1 MLGVGGAG
9 LVLATAVLALVPSG
23 SEACPSRCLCFRTT
37 VRCMHLQLDR
47 IPQVAP
53 TTTIL
58 DLRFNKIR
66 EIPPGA
72 FEGLLSLNTLLL
84 NNNDIRKIPRG
95 AFQGL
100 SSLKYLYLY
109 KNKIRHI
116 DRQAFVGL
124 SSLEQLYIHFNE
136 IEQLL
141 PNTFSNLPSLERLF
155 LHNNKL
161 ARIPAGTFSNLH
173 SLKRLRL
180 DSNDLVCDC
189 QLMWLAELLKKYSS
203 VGSTQAAATCKYPKA
218 LEGRSVSTITPEEFH
233 CVKPHFTAEPSD
245 VDVTHGNTVYFSC
258 HAEGDPKPE
267 IVWLHNSNEVQIDDE
282 RHNMLDDG
290 TLMIQDTRPEDQGM
304 YECMARNIAG
314 EVKTKP
320 AELRY
325 FNSPASPTFTVSP
338 QDTEVLAGQSVTL
351 ECSASGYPLPEI
363 TWSRHDRPGPPPP
376 ALPTD
381 PRFTVMRSGALHIT
395 NVRQEDHGLYRCEA
409 ANDQDTIVA
418 TAQLIVQA
426 APRITVRP
434 QDADVVEG
442 TSVEF
447 DCRAEGHP
455 APVIVWTVNGNQLP
469 DDRRFTVL
477 SSGILRIS
485 RVTSY
490 DRGTYECQAVN
501 VASVD
506 RARADLTV
514 KARVTPT
521 FTETPTDL
529 TVQPGGEISLPCSA
543 VGEPQPAITW
553 SKDGIQISE
562 SSKYGLSAIGHL
574 IIRGVDQSDTGRYEC
589 SARNTIGFVSTSMQ
603 FTVLVSETNNFIGD
617 PFVGPSI
624 QRAINSVDREI
635 NRTRNDL
642 FSRPTRPRTPSELLQ
657 LMRFPSPEALSLAR
671 AAEVFERTLQLVR
684 QEVEH
689 GMKLNLEDSEYS
701 YTELI
706 SPSHLR
712 LVANLSGCSTHQQTV
727 NCSDRICFHQRYR
740 SFDGTCNN
748 FQHPM
753 WGAAL
758 TPFRR
763 LLKPIY
769 ENGFNTPVGWNRSH
783 LYFGFSKPSSRGVS
797 TQVLS
802 TSTTT
807 PDSRYSHMVMQ
818 WGQFLDHDL
827 DLAVESSS
835 EFTFSTGL
843 RCNETCDN
851 TPPCFPIEIPR
862 GDPRIRHR
870 CMEFRRSSAVCGT
883 GSTSLFFNEVTPR
896 EQINTLTSFLDAS
909 NVYGSNDLYATQI
922 RDLSNRLG
930 LLKGGLRQANGKYLL
945 PYNTELPI
953 DCQRGQHDS
962 PIPCFLAGDVR
973 SNEQLGLLS
982 MHTLWMREHN
992 RVARELRRLNP
1003 HWDGDTIYHE
1013 GRKIVGAEMQHIT
1026 FAHWMPKFV
1035 GQKGMELIG
1044 EYRGYDPNTNP
1055 SIINAFATAA
1065 YRIGHT
1071 LINPMIFRLNAS
1083 FQEIPEGHLPLH
1095 QAFFSPQR
1103 VVEEGGI
1110 DPVLRGL
1117 FATPLK
1123 QRNSRE
1129 FVNTELTERLFEMAH
1144 HIALDLAALNIQ
1156 RGRDHALPGYNDWRT
1171 LCNMTAVNDWDSLRH
1186 QISDP
1191 QLRDRLRQ
1199 LYGHPGNLDL
1209 FVAGAVEDLVPGSLL
1224 GPTFLCIITQQFR
1237 NIRDGDRFWYENP
1250 GVFKPS
1256 QLSQLRQ
1263 ASLAR
1268 VLCDNGDSIDRVQHD
1283 VFLNADF
1290 PTGYVYC
1297 DNVPRMDLTAWT
1309 ECCEDCANSAEF
1321 GTVSGT
1327 FRKRRSARYSE
1338 RLDSVNFLE
1347 TAKQRR
1353 KTAKMGKQEE
1363 FVAMKHRR
1371 SGGSSKHRL
1380 SKPRHDRVDTVAE
1393 YHALG
1398 QNVTLTH
1405 ESDRVSRLEYGMM
1418 MMQDIAGDL
1427 QRAVS
1432 QLTRKVREFEV
1443 QLEHLQTCKDEEGNR
1458 YQDGDTWD
1466 PDDCTA
1472 CRCQEGK
1479 ATCVRQKCPEKSCAK
1494 PLLIPGECCPVCV

>member
-1 MLGVGGAG
+1 MDLCHLLLG
-9 LVLATAVLALVPSG
+9 LAEFKPVRERLSCS
-23 SEACPSRCLCFRTT
+23 SEELPLDKLILNRT
-37 VRCMHLQLDR
+37 RQASHLPVSFTSSAAQ
-47 IPQVAP
+47 PGE
-53 TTTIL
+53 

-455 APVIVWTVNGNQLP
+455 TPVIVWTVNGNQLP

-657 LMRFPSPEALSLAR
+657 
-671 AAEVFERTLQLVR
+671 
-684 QEVEH
+684 
-689 GMKLNLEDSEYS
+689 
-701 YTELI
+701 
-706 SPSHLR
+706 
-712 LVANLSGCSTHQQTV
+712 
-727 NCSDRICFHQRYR
+727 
-740 SFDGTCNN
+740 
-748 FQHPM
+748 
-753 WGAAL
+753 
-758 TPFRR
+758 
-763 LLKPIY
+763 
-769 ENGFNTPVGWNRSH
+769 
-783 LYFGFSKPSSRGVS
+783 
-797 TQVLS
+797 
-802 TSTTT
+802 
-807 PDSRYSHMVMQ
+807 
-818 WGQFLDHDL
+818 
-827 DLAVESSS
+827 
-835 EFTFSTGL
+835 
-843 RCNETCDN
+843 
-851 TPPCFPIEIPR
+851 
-862 GDPRIRHR
+862 
-870 CMEFRRSSAVCGT
+870 
-883 GSTSLFFNEVTPR
+883 
-896 EQINTLTSFLDAS
+896 
-909 NVYGSNDLYATQI
+909 
-922 RDLSNRLG
+922 
-930 LLKGGLRQANGKYLL
+930 
-945 PYNTELPI
+945 
-953 DCQRGQHDS
+953 
-962 PIPCFLAGDVR
+962 
-973 SNEQLGLLS
+973 
-982 MHTLWMREHN
+982 
-992 RVARELRRLNP
+992 
-1003 HWDGDTIYHE
+1003 
-1013 GRKIVGAEMQHIT
+1013 
-1026 FAHWMPKFV
+1026 
-1035 GQKGMELIG
+1035 
-1044 EYRGYDPNTNP
+1044 
-1055 SIINAFATAA
+1055 
-1065 YRIGHT
+1065 
-1071 LINPMIFRLNAS
+1071 
-1083 FQEIPEGHLPLH
+1083 
-1095 QAFFSPQR
+1095 
-1103 VVEEGGI
+1103 
-1110 DPVLRGL
+1110 
-1117 FATPLK
+1117 
-1123 QRNSRE
+1123 
-1129 FVNTELTERLFEMAH
+1129 
-1144 HIALDLAALNIQ
+1144 
-1156 RGRDHALPGYNDWRT
+1156 
-1171 LCNMTAVNDWDSLRH
+1171 
-1186 QISDP
+1186 
-1191 QLRDRLRQ
+1191 
-1199 LYGHPGNLDL
+1199 
-1209 FVAGAVEDLVPGSLL
+1209 
-1224 GPTFLCIITQQFR
+1224 
-1237 NIRDGDRFWYENP
+1237 
-1250 GVFKPS
+1250 
-1256 QLSQLRQ
+1256 
-1263 ASLAR
+1263 
-1268 VLCDNGDSIDRVQHD
+1268 
-1283 VFLNADF
+1283 
-1290 PTGYVYC
+1290 
-1297 DNVPRMDLTAWT
+1297 
-1309 ECCEDCANSAEF
+1309 
-1321 GTVSGT
+1321 
-1327 FRKRRSARYSE
+1327 
-1338 RLDSVNFLE
+1338 
-1347 TAKQRR
+1347 
-1353 KTAKMGKQEE
+1353 
-1363 FVAMKHRR
+1363 
-1371 SGGSSKHRL
+1371 
-1380 SKPRHDRVDTVAE
+1380 
-1393 YHALG
+1393 
-1398 QNVTLTH
+1398 
-1405 ESDRVSRLEYGMM
+1405 
-1418 MMQDIAGDL
+1418 
-1427 QRAVS
+1427 
-1432 QLTRKVREFEV
+1432 
-1443 QLEHLQTCKDEEGNR
+1443 
-1458 YQDGDTWD
+1458 
-1466 PDDCTA
+1466 
-1472 CRCQEGK
+1472 
-1479 ATCVRQKCPEKSCAK
+1479 
-1494 PLLIPGECCPVCV
+1494 